1 MKKEYEIVVSNIKD
15 PSEAP
20 KDKNLF
26 YRCLYCSGIIPSI
39 PKGNVGCEC
48 GNIFIDIDYWRL
60 VIRDYSLFEV
70 VKKKQAKK

>member
-1 MKKEYEIVVSNIKD
+1 MKKEYEIVASKIKD
-15 PSEAP
+15 TSEAP

-26 YRCLYCSGIIPSI
+26 YRCLSCRGVIPSI
-39 PKGNVGCEC
+39 PKDNVGCEC

-70 VKKKQAKK
+70 VKMKKTKK